1 MLFYKDKTAKE
12 RAIHALKMVIGPFA
26 ICFALELM
34 YRNSLYAASLEDQPK
49 MQKHKKLH
57 HFFVMISEGGEWYV
71 HLICGAVVFNIVP
84 KAAALY
90 IWTSYYF

>member
-49 MQKHKKLH
+49 M
-57 HFFVMISEGGEWYV
+57 
-71 HLICGAVVFNIVP
+71 
-84 KAAALY
+84 
-90 IWTSYYF
+90 